1 MEELLTLIGQMITVV
16 IVFFGACTAAEYAQE
31 YVFRKRLERL
41 QRLKRGGTMANPLE
55 QLESKGEQE

>member
-1 MEELLTLIGQMITVV
+1 MEGLLTLIGQMIAVV

-41 QRLKRGGTMANPLE
+41 QRLKKGG
-55 QLESKGEQE
+55 Q